1 MQRIFQSGVIRAADI
16 IRSRYRSYLRQIMQQ
31 RNTFFR
37 KTGIRDNYD
46 DGTSRKPENEFIFRV
61 FLQRSLLVRRQ
72 YVVVFQHDERD
83 KRINNRVVSPRRGK
97 PYSGI
102 LVYRTSDDLSDSYND
117 DGRYGVEY
125 LYRTIQDVYF
135 VQQQGRRDR
144 KRRLFPVFTGS
155 EERRVGAAGNKLC
168 VVYRLVGN
176 RSDVDGYRV
185 AIDSY
190 R

>member
-1 MQRIFQSGVIRAADI
+1 MQRFFQGSVICASDI
-16 IRSRYRSYLRQIMQQ
+16 IRGCYRSYLRQTVQQ

-37 KTGIRDNYD
+37 KAGIRDNYD
-46 DGTSRKPENEFIFRV
+46 DGASRKPENKFIFRV
-61 FLQRSLLVRRQ
+61 FFQLSLLVRRQ
-72 YVVVFQHDERD
+72 YVVVFQYDERD
-83 KRINNRVVSPRRGK
+83 KRINNRVVSPRRGE

-102 LVYRTSDDLSDSYND
+102 LVYRTSDDLSDSYHD
-117 DGRYGVEY
+117 DGRYGIEY
-125 LYRTIQDVYF
+125 FYRTIQNVYS

-144 KRRLFPVFTGS
+144 KHRLFPVFTGS
-155 EERRVGAAGNKLC
+155 EERRMGAAGNKLC
-168 VVYRLVGN
+168 AVHRLVGN